1 MKKAKSLALFLVMAA
16 LLVFA
21 AACGNSGDKKEEGT
35 DGGKAGGDTKTEEV
49 SGTATASGSTALQP
63 LAQAAAEEFMNEN
76 SKAEIQIQGGGSG
89 TGLSQV
95 ADGAVNMGN
104 SDVFAEEKDG
114 IPADKLTDHKVAVVA
129 MTAAVNPK
137 AGITDISKEDLKK
150 VFTGKVKNWKEVGG
164 KDLKITLVNRP
175 ESSGTRAT
183 FDKFALDGEKPAEG
197 ITEDSSNTVKK
208 IISQTDGAIGY
219 LATSYFT
226 DDKVTQLSIDGV
238 KADEENVTSGKFPV
252 WAYEHVYTKGEA
264 TGVTKSFLDYMMSEK
279 VQNEIVPQQGY
290 FAVTKMK
297 VERDAEGKVT
307 NK

>member
-16 LLVFA
+16 ILVFA
-21 AACGNSGDKKEEGT
+21 AACGNSGDDKKST
-35 DGGKAGGDTKTEEV
+35 GGDAKKAPKTAEV

-63 LAQAAAEEFMNEN
+63 LAQAVAEQFMNDN
-76 SKAEIQIQGGGSG
+76 TKAEIQVQGGGSG

-95 ADGAVNMGN
+95 AQGAVDMGN

-114 IPADKLTDHKVAVVA
+114 IPAKELTDHKVAVVA

-137 AGITDISKEDLKK
+137 AGITDISKDNLKK

-164 KDLKITLVNRP
+164 KDMKITLVNRP

-208 IISQTDGAIGY
+208 IISETDGAIGY

-238 KADEENVTSGKFPV
+238 KADEGNVTSGKFPV

-264 TGVTKSFLDYMMSEK
+264 KGVAKAFLDYMMTDA
-279 VQNEIVPQQGY
+279 VQNEVLPKQGY
-290 FAVTKMK
+290 IAVTKMK
-297 VERDAEGKVT
+297 VERDATGKVT